1 MKWTQTRMQAVG
13 LGLGLAL
20 AAILPAHAGLEPV
33 FGTCD
38 GTSCLWHEPAVRAP
52 QGWEFKEAASTR
64 YHARAFAPAGSN
76 FANATAVMYAKAVP
90 KEGEPPSLAAF
101 MAQDIAGFRAKDP
114 KLQVKTGVAFAD
126 GDGRTLQAVQL
137 VPGSGSGV
145 QWETVAYSEEGKF
158 YLVFALSAS
167 GMLEHDAAVPAFRE
181 MLATYHA
188 GAAPAPK
195 H

>member
-1 MKWTQTRMQAVG
+1 MKWRIQAVWM
-13 LGLGLAL
+13 AL
-20 AAILPAHAGLEPV
+20 ARAVVLPAQAGLEPIL
-33 FGTCD
+33 GTCN
-38 GTSCLWHEPAVRAP
+38 GASCLWHEPAVRAP
-52 QGWEFKEAASTR
+52 QDWEFKEQASTR
-64 YHARAFAPAGSN
+64 YHARAFAPVGTN